1 MTSQPSIPPGELREA
16 WLLRR
21 DVGAPLPAKAGAAG
35 LDVPREGQMVFAAP
49 PSPGTGLWCQTRSEF
64 QLLLLGV
71 HPESRGWLGSPPG
84 LSAPLEHLPWQLHG
98 FLNSSFFAFFCP
110 FFPFSPSPNLG
121 LFIWRLSRACRQRNF
136 WCRFIT
142 VRQHLRCRLERS
154 SPLTAPAAT
163 CNRRRSCQGQLG
175 TCWIL
180 LQIQEMNVALKS
192 SLVQLCSVICPSQ
205 TSTCCVFPS
214 FEEQGGSCSGE
225 CFSPGENILTPS
237 PGFAVSA
244 GEGNVFVCL
253 LLLEAEFEYFP
264 WS

>member
-49 PSPGTGLWCQTRSEF
+49 PSPGTGLWCQTRCEF

-71 HPESRGWLGSPPG
+71 HPESRGWLGSPWALCPSG
-84 LSAPLEHLPWQLHG
+84 ASPLAAPRILEQQL
-98 FLNSSFFAFFCP
+98 FCLFCH
-110 FFPFSPSPNLG
+110 FFPFSPSPTLG

-136 WCRFIT
+136 WCQFIT
-142 VRQHLRCRLERS
+142 VRQHLRCRLECS
-154 SPLTAPAAT
+154 SPLTAPRAT
-163 CNRRRSCQGQLG
+163 CSRGRSCQGQLG

-214 FEEQGGSCSGE
+214 FEEEGGSCSGE

-253 LLLEAEFEYFP
+253 LLLEAEFEYFL